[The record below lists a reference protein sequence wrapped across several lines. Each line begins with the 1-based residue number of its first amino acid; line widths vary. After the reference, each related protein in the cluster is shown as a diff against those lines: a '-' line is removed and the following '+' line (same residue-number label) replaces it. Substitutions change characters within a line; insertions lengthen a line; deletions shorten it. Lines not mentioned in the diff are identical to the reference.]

1 MINFSSAQLL
11 DPSVAVALLSSAA
24 HGWRKKD
31 KGRKR
36 GKNFWKTCDL
46 IPESA
51 DALYSAMCFCTHM
64 VFTAAMSVECLTF
77 CRWNNG
83 ARSYEP
89 ALGREEC
96 CGGLNDLFSVWP
108 LHPPIL
114 INEIH
119 RGGKQP
125 CNNTGGA
132 AF

>member
-1 MINFSSAQLL
+1 
-11 DPSVAVALLSSAA
+11 
-24 HGWRKKD
+24 
-31 KGRKR
+31 
-36 GKNFWKTCDL
+36 
-46 IPESA
+46 
-51 DALYSAMCFCTHM
+51 
-64 VFTAAMSVECLTF
+64 MSHFLPVEQ
-77 CRWNNG
+77 WG
-83 ARSYEP
+83 PVP

-96 CGGLNDLFSVWP
+96 CGGLNDLFSVRP